1 MCTST
6 FNTSERNTDM
16 AKRAAKRRAWTASDV
31 RELKGLARRKM
42 PIKKM
47 ARALKRTEGA
57 TRQKLYGLGL
67 KLRSR
72 RVTSSRAGSARR
84 GGR

>member
-1 MCTST
+1 
-6 FNTSERNTDM
+6 M

-31 RELKGLARRKM
+31 RELKDLVNRQT
-42 PIKKM
+42 PIAKM

-57 TRQKLYGLGL
+57 TRQKLHGLGL

-72 RVTSSRAGSARR
+72 RAKSTTRAGSARR

>member
-1 MCTST
+1 
-6 FNTSERNTDM
+6 M
-16 AKRAAKRRAWTASDV
+16 AKAAKRRAWTAADV
-31 RELKGLARRKM
+31 RELKGLVRQQM
-42 PIKKM
+42 PIAKM

-67 KLRSR
+67 KLRTR
-72 RVTSSRAGSARR
+72 RANSTRAGSKRR